1 MSTAQVYELQR
12 FADFSAAVQTFTEK
26 AKDAM
31 GSNAMAIRRLENWL
45 ETQLDLWKTEIRR
58 AEEAV
63 MVAKNELAR
72 RKMMRIGDN
81 RLDTTEQE
89 KVLRRA
95 QARLAFAEEKRDNTK
110 LWLRKFPDAVEEY
123 DGQAKPFQDMLDH
136 DMLKMIAFLQQKLAA
151 LEAYQQIQASG
162 GSS

>member
-1 MSTAQVYELQR
+1 MSAQVYELQR
-12 FADFSAAVQTFTEK
+12 FADFSAAVQTFVEK

-31 GSNAMAIRRLENWL
+31 GANAMAIRRLQDWL

-63 MVAKNELAR
+63 FIAKQELVR

-81 RLDTTEQE
+81 KLDTTEQE

-95 QARLAFAEEKRDNTK
+95 QARLAFAEEKRDHTK
-110 LWLRKFPDAVEEY
+110 AWLRKFPDAVEEY
-123 DGQAKPFQDMLDH
+123 DGQAKPFQDMLDNE
-136 DMLKMIAFLQQKLAA
+136 MVKMIAFLQQKLAA
-151 LEAYQQIQASG
+151 LEAYRQIQSSG